1 MWEGEEVGNT
11 DRVFSTPQGLKILT
25 PVRETLDH
33 WHGDWANETPHIE
46 AAGGEVHGENAIIRT
61 EDAMVF
67 HSDVSWCG

>member
-33 WHGDWANETPHIE
+33 WHGDWANENPPY
-46 AAGGEVHGENAIIRT
+46 
-61 EDAMVF
+61 
-67 HSDVSWCG
+67 